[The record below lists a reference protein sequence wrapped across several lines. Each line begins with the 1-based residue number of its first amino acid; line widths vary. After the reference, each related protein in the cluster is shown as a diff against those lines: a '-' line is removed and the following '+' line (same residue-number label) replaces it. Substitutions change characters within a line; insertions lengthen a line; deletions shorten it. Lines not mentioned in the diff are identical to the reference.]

1 MGHQGLVNLNTGSIA
16 RVGSTIIRTQP
27 LLAAANREG
36 GLLVL
41 SHCEGRMG
49 YPAGKG
55 MATSMDELG
64 NLLNPEVALRF
75 WQNWEAEQDTIW
87 GGNRLIARDLPSNR
101 DCMKLEHDVYRLR
114 LVALSGQVLCSFGVY
129 GNLLAWK
136 LYLCV
141 ERILLIQSHH
151 FSLARGESLL
161 PRNEKYVAAYLWNK
175 EKGRF
180 MDINVVFHPEESC
193 KWCMR
198 ASEHTTWDCQGVQ
211 IKIPTKCPCAVATDA
226 YRPLRSWA
234 HLLNLLA
241 QQYRLALA
249 RNLDPIDQR
258 NLTGAGG

>member
-1 MGHQGLVNLNTGSIA
+1 M
-16 RVGSTIIRTQP
+16 
-27 LLAAANREG
+27 
-36 GLLVL
+36 
-41 SHCEGRMG
+41 
-49 YPAGKG
+49 
-55 MATSMDELG
+55 
-64 NLLNPEVALRF
+64 
-75 WQNWEAEQDTIW
+75 
-87 GGNRLIARDLPSNR
+87 
-101 DCMKLEHDVYRLR
+101 
-114 LVALSGQVLCSFGVY
+114 ALSGQVLCSFGVY

-141 ERILLIQSHH
+141 ERILLIQSHQ

-161 PRNEKYVAAYLWNK
+161 PPNDKYVAAYLWNR
-175 EKGRF
+175 EKGSF

-198 ASEHTTWDCQGVQ
+198 ASEHATWNCQGIP
-211 IKIPTKCPCAVATDA
+211 IKIPTKCPCAGVEDP